1 MLTLLL
7 GKIPVL
13 KTIHPSKSV
22 VLSLVVITLLLS
34 LPGCRRGE
42 RAVERLAEDSS
53 AVQNLES
60 DLTFNNITLKQ
71 ADDQGQTLWEIEADQ
86 ATYSQDQ
93 QIARVENPTGELFQ
107 DGKAIFRI
115 SAQSGEVRQDG
126 NKVLLNGQIVA
137 TDLRDGTVL
146 RGGQLEWRPQED
158 VLIVRNQLSANNPQ
172 LRVSA
177 SEARAYSRDRRVEL
191 IGKVVA
197 TSRDPALRLNAE
209 RLTWRLQDQRIVSD
223 RRIQVERLDGN
234 RVSDRAIADQ
244 ADVNLKT
251 KVATLRQNAN
261 LTLQDP
267 PVQVGSNL
275 LVWNLQDKTLVSNQP
290 VTVQQRQQR
299 ITLTAEQGR
308 LDMNRRVVYLNRN
321 VRAISQRN
329 QSELDAD
336 SLTWNMGSQQVVAEG
351 NVTYSQANP
360 PLSLRGPRAVGRLQ
374 DQTVVISGGRVV
386 TEIIPG
392 NLN

>member
-1 MLTLLL
+1 MFTLLL

-22 VLSLVVITLLLS
+22 VLSFVVITLLLI
-34 LPGCRRGE
+34 PGCRRGE

-93 QIARVENPTGELFQ
+93 QVAKVENPKGELFQ

-115 SAQSGEVRQDG
+115 SAQGGEVQQNG
-126 NKVLLNGQIVA
+126 EKVLLNGQIVA

-158 VLIVRNQLSANNPQ
+158 VLIVRDQLTASSPQ

-191 IGKVVA
+191 VGKVVA

-209 RLTWRLQDQRIVSD
+209 QLTWRLADQRIVSD
-223 RRIQVERLDGN
+223 RRIQVQRLDGN

-275 LVWNLQDKTLVSNQP
+275 LVWNLQDRTLVSNQP
-290 VTVQQRQQR
+290 VTVQQRQQQ
-299 ITLTAEQGR
+299 ITLTADQGR
-308 LDMNRRVVYLNRN
+308 LDMNRRVVYLDRN

-351 NVTYSQANP
+351 NVTYNQANP
-360 PLSLRGPRAVGRLQ
+360 PLNLRGPRAVGRLQ
-374 DQTVVISGGRVV
+374 DQTVVVSGGRVV

-392 NLN
+392 NFN